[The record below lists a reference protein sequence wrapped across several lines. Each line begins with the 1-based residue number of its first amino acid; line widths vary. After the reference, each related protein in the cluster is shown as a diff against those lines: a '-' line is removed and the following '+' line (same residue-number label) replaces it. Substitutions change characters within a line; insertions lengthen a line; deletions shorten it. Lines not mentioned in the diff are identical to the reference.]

1 MKYAQHFL
9 YQNNPTLHGIQI
21 TGKRGR
27 LFSSLYTAGGK
38 GLHPVVLLLHGI
50 PGNEQ
55 NLDLAQELRRNGFHV
70 LTFHYSGF
78 FGSDG
83 DYTLSH
89 NIEDAN
95 TVLDFILQD
104 EVYGFDKSNIFVV
117 GHSMGGFVASHL
129 TAKRNEI
136 NGSALLMPCN
146 VGRIFEIEKENTDV
160 CDTLKS
166 ILFYSSEWL
175 NGASLEKFMLELTN
189 HSNCFPIENLAY
201 ALHNKPILLIE
212 AMNDCHTP
220 PEYHS
225 KPLKDAIC
233 NFTNCKLTVLELETD
248 HFASNCRPA
257 LCNEV
262 VSYFHS
268 LLEES
273 SKC

>member
-1 MKYAQHFL
+1 MEYKQNIL
-9 YQNNPTLHGIQI
+9 YQDNPTLYGMQI
-21 TGKRGR
+21 VGKRGR
-27 LFSSLYTAGGK
+27 LFSALYTASSK

-70 LTFHYSGF
+70 LTFHYSGC

-104 EVYGFDKSNIFVV
+104 ELYDFDKNNIFAV
-117 GHSMGGFVASHL
+117 GHSMGGFVAAHL

-136 NGSALLMPCN
+136 KGTALLMPCN
-146 VGRIFEIEKENTDV
+146 VGRIFEFEKENTNV
-160 CDTLKS
+160 FDTLKS
-166 ILFYSSEWL
+166 ILYHSSDWL
-175 NGASLEKFMLELTN
+175 NGASLENFMLELTEN
-189 HSNCFPIENLAY
+189 KDSFPIESLADKLY
-201 ALHNKPILLIE
+201 NKPLLLVE
-212 AMNDCHTP
+212 ATKDCHTP

-225 KPLKDAIC
+225 KPLRDAIFKFEG
-233 NFTNCKLTVLELETD
+233 NKLTTLKFEAD
-248 HFASNCRPA
+248 HFASDCRLA

-262 VSYFHS
+262 ALYLSG
-268 LLEES
+268 LLEE
-273 SKC
+273 